1 MWAAILVL
9 MSRGGYPYNE
19 SLLQWI
25 WQHLEFNTRA
35 LETECGLPVQ
45 IIHTGSLN
53 SGAGPDFRGSALR
66 IGGIDMHGDTE
77 LHITPGEWASH
88 NHFESKRYN
97 RVILHVVYS
106 RGSEKGRKSVLRPD
120 GTTPP
125 LLVLKPYLQKSLCT
139 LFEQRKESGLPCR
152 GNVNFINQS
161 AFEHQ
166 IEKAHRNY
174 FEYKVDFLLSHYNGS
189 LPVSD
194 AWTDLFTAGIFH
206 TLGIPV
212 NRGVMVQLHKN
223 LSIVSCSEQ
232 LSENHSQEEFIKR
245 VNSAAFEP
253 GQYSW
258 SHTGMRPA
266 SRPETRVRQAAAILY
281 AVNSLPFK
289 EFLSPGLSAWD
300 SVLRSVHP
308 AHLPGRQMLNILKHT
323 IYLPAAYLL
332 GDLLHSEGLK
342 NSAYSEWRSLR
353 GGVPEEVAAPFKKSG
368 FKINK
373 QTRKAGLAHQLKRF
387 CREGNCHQCEVF
399 KKAISS

>member
-1 MWAAILVL
+1 
-9 MSRGGYPYNE
+9 MSREEYPYNE

-25 WQHLEFNTRA
+25 WQNLEFNTRA
-35 LETECGLPVQ
+35 LRTECGLPVQ

-66 IGGIDMHGDTE
+66 IGGINMHGDTE
-77 LHITPGEWASH
+77 LHITPGEWVSH
-88 NHFESKRYN
+88 NHFESERYN

-106 RGSEKGRKSVLRPD
+106 RGTENSRKSVLRPD

-125 LLVLKPYLQKSLCT
+125 LLMMKPYLQKSLCT
-139 LFEQRKESGLPCR
+139 LFEQRKKSGLPCR
-152 GNVNFINQS
+152 GNINFINQS

-174 FEYKVDFLLSHYNGS
+174 FEYKVNFLLSHYNGS
-189 LPVSD
+189 LSVSD
-194 AWTDLFTAGIFH
+194 AWRDLFTAGIFH

-212 NRGVMVQLHKN
+212 NRRTMVQLHKN
-223 LSIVSCSEQ
+223 LSSDNCLMHLNE
-232 LSENHSQEEFIKR
+232 EYSQEEFINGVSKT
-245 VNSAAFEP
+245 AFKP

-258 SHTGMRPA
+258 NDTGMRPA
-266 SRPETRVRQAAAILY
+266 SRPEIRIRQASAFLY
-281 AVNSLPFK
+281 SVQLMSFK
-289 EFLSPGLSAWD
+289 TFLSPDLSAWD
-300 SVLRSVHP
+300 SVLQNVSP
-308 AHLPGRQMLNILKHT
+308 AHLPGRQMLNILKQT

-332 GDLLHSEGLK
+332 GDLLHSEALK
-342 NSAYSEWRSLR
+342 NSAYSKWRNIR

-387 CREGNCHQCEVF
+387 CREGNCHRCEVF